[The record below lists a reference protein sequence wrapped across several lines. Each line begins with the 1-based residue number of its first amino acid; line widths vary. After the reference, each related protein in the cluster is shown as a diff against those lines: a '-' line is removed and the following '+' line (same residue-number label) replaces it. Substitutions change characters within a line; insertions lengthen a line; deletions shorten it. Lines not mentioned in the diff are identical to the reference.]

1 MPRTSFIALDKQDKY
16 IQEASRKKATPE
28 NKPRLFDLIKVTD
41 KRVLPAFF
49 FALRDTLVAEDLAEA
64 TRIAFMGARHR
75 VVTMR
80 GDLIEVSGEWV

>member
-1 MPRTSFIALDKQDKY
+1 
-16 IQEASRKKATPE
+16 
-28 NKPRLFDLIKVTD
+28 
-41 KRVLPAFF
+41 
-49 FALRDTLVAEDLAEA
+49 LVAEDLAEA